1 MHGTSGMSLTCH
13 KNSRA
18 VERILP
24 QAEKL
29 KKMKSKGQEG
39 SVESS
44 LYLCYDVNVRKRIM
58 LNTGGKAWKRQ
69 KQKNSEGKTGNRRED
84 PCGNR
89 L

>member
-1 MHGTSGMSLTCH
+1 
-13 KNSRA
+13 

-69 KQKNSEGKTGNRRED
+69 KQKKF
-84 PCGNR
+84 
-89 L
+89 

>member
-1 MHGTSGMSLTCH
+1 MHGVFVMSLTCH

-24 QAEKL
+24 QTEKL

-69 KQKNSEGKTGNRRED
+69 KQKKF
-84 PCGNR
+84 
-89 L
+89 

>member
-24 QAEKL
+24 QTEKL

-39 SVESS
+39 SVESRPH
-44 LYLCYDVNVRKRIM
+44 LCYDVNVRKRIM
-58 LNTGGKAWKRQ
+58 PNTGGKVWKRQ
-69 KQKNSEGKTGNRRED
+69 KQKKF
-84 PCGNR
+84 
-89 L
+89 